1 MLELLTERF
10 SKAFSKVE
18 NSRKLT
24 EKQIND
30 FLREIRSALLESD
43 ADYYVVKD
51 FLQRVREKALQ
62 EDLTKKVSPFEHLL
76 LTVYDEL
83 VKVLGGAVSELK
95 KGTVLFVGLQGTGK
109 TTTIGKLAKYLKDKG
124 FKVAVSSTDVRR
136 PAAMLQLQ
144 KLAEKVGVPYYHF
157 DEGLSALEIAKK
169 AQAKAKEDG
178 MDCLLLDTAGRLH
191 IDEEL
196 MEELSSIKSAVAL
209 SEVLY
214 VADAMQGQEALRTAK
229 VFHEKVG
236 LTGAVLTRWTETQGG
251 ALPSL

>member
-43 ADYYVVKD
+43 ADYDVVKD
-51 FLQRVREKALQ
+51 FLKRVREKALQ

-95 KGTVLFVGLQGTGK
+95 KGTVLFVGLQGTGENNHH
-109 TTTIGKLAKYLKDKG
+109 
-124 FKVAVSSTDVRR
+124 R
-136 PAAMLQLQ
+136 
-144 KLAEKVGVPYYHF
+144 KVGKIPKRQ
-157 DEGLSALEIAKK
+157 GL
-169 AQAKAKEDG
+169 
-178 MDCLLLDTAGRLH
+178 
-191 IDEEL
+191 
-196 MEELSSIKSAVAL
+196 
-209 SEVLY
+209 
-214 VADAMQGQEALRTAK
+214 
-229 VFHEKVG
+229 
-236 LTGAVLTRWTETQGG
+236 
-251 ALPSL
+251 